1 MTAIEK
7 FKFSLS
13 FDDADNVIRSSG
25 SEDEHYSLGTK
36 KKKKEDEAP
45 PPPPAIYTEEQAAR
59 MIAEAEAAAREA
71 ADAAGFARGIEQ
83 GRAEI
88 QSSLQQAL
96 TDTSAR
102 LAEKIAQ
109 IDEQQKRAN
118 ARINEDAIH
127 VAVGI
132 MRKIAPAWS
141 KQFELTEIESIVRQ
155 CLANLFDVPKVIVQ
169 VHPDIRDMVSDSVE
183 KIAQSRGFSGKVAVV
198 GEPDIDLGDCH
209 VSWGDGTAV
218 RDTKR
223 IWAEINDIVERVLQN
238 HRDEHA
244 FEENDMGDP
253 DIQNIRLGDLPSAPR
268 SASPETPMTEP
279 EPEPAISGPDLAS
292 ADVTE
297 PDTSE
302 MPAQPVVDHQIGD
315 SGTGSHQAG
324 QSADQI
330 EEGHGTEQ
338 VNMPT
343 SPQNDASHSHI
354 RDDGKSDPRQRD
366 GNSLQADRK
375 PVDSTETDVDVTQEA
390 QGSGDENGR

>member
-25 SEDEHYSLGTK
+25 SDDEHYSLGKK
-36 KKKKEDEAP
+36 KKKKEEEAP
-45 PPPPAIYTEEQAAR
+45 PPPPAIYTEEQAAQ
-59 MIAEAEAAAREA
+59 MVAEAEAAAREA
-71 ADAAGFARGIEQ
+71 ADAEGFARGLEQ
-83 GRAEI
+83 GHAEI
-88 QSSLQQAL
+88 RSSLEQAMA
-96 TDTSAR
+96 DTSAR
-102 LAEKIAQ
+102 LVETLAR

-127 VAVGI
+127 VAIGV

-155 CLANLFDVPKVIVQ
+155 CLANLFDAPKVIVQ
-169 VHPDIRDMVSDSVE
+169 VHPDISDMVSESVE
-183 KIAQSRGFSGKVAVV
+183 KIAQSRGFSGKVSVV

-223 IWAEINDIVERVLQN
+223 IWAEINDIVERALQG
-238 HRDEHA
+238 HGDEH
-244 FEENDMGDP
+244 ELDGSDMGDP
-253 DIQNIRLGDLPSAPR
+253 DIQDTSLADLPRNQPGAKPEAP
-268 SASPETPMTEP
+268 ASG
-279 EPEPAISGPDLAS
+279 PEPAPENRRDG
-292 ADVTE
+292 E
-297 PDTSE
+297 
-302 MPAQPVVDHQIGD
+302 
-315 SGTGSHQAG
+315 GTGSHDTPVSTG
-324 QSADQI
+324 QI

-343 SPQNDASHSHI
+343 SPQDDASHTEI
-354 RDDGKSDPRQRD
+354 GIDDKEDQLQQDGDP
-366 GNSLQADRK
+366 LQPDHK
-375 PVDSTETDVDVTQEA
+375 PGVENEPKVDVTQEA

>member
-25 SEDEHYSLGTK
+25 SDDEHYTSGKK

-45 PPPPAIYTEEQAAR
+45 PPPPAIYTEEQAAQ
-59 MIAEAEAAAREA
+59 MVTEAETAARET
-71 ADAAGFARGIEQ
+71 ADAEGFTRGLEQ
-83 GRAEI
+83 GHAEI
-88 QSSLQQAL
+88 RSSLEQMMA
-96 TDTSAR
+96 DTSAR
-102 LAEKIAQ
+102 LAETLAR

-127 VAVGI
+127 VAIGV

-155 CLANLFDVPKVIVQ
+155 CLANLFDAPKVIVQ
-169 VHPDIRDMVSDSVE
+169 VHPDISDMISENVE
-183 KIAQSRGFSGKVAVV
+183 KIAQSRGFSGKVGVI

-223 IWAEINDIVERVLQN
+223 IWAEINDIVERALQS
-238 HRDEHA
+238 HGDEH
-244 FEENDMGDP
+244 ELDGSDMGDP
-253 DIQNIRLGDLPSAPR
+253 DIQNTRLADLPRKQTTAKSEAP
-268 SASPETPMTEP
+268 ASD
-279 EPEPAISGPDLAS
+279 PEPASEDRISDEETRSHGTPLS
-292 ADVTE
+292 
-297 PDTSE
+297 TS
-302 MPAQPVVDHQIGD
+302 
-315 SGTGSHQAG
+315 
-324 QSADQI
+324 QI
-330 EEGHGTEQ
+330 EEGHGTER

-343 SPQNDASHSHI
+343 SPQDDASHTEI
-354 RDDGKSDPRQRD
+354 GIDDKDDPLQQD
-366 GNSLQADRK
+366 GNPLQPDQKRDAENE
-375 PVDSTETDVDVTQEA
+375 TEVDVTQEA